1 MSKLTLYEIL
11 PALEESIR
19 SGSEALFTPGGR
31 SMQPMLHSGKN
42 KVALVRPSLPLKKH
56 DLPLYRRAGGTLVL
70 HRVVSVQN
78 GSYTMRGDNTFE
90 DEPGITNAQI
100 IGVVSRF
107 ERHGKWISV
116 QSPAYRLYCTVW
128 VGIYPLRRLVRRSYG
143 FGRRGLS
150 FVKRRILKI
159 K

>member
-11 PALEESIR
+11 PALEESIA

-42 KVALVRPSLPLKKH
+42 KVALVRSQLPLKKY
-56 DLPLYRRAGGTLVL
+56 DLPLYRRTGGTLVL

-90 DEPGITNAQI
+90 DEPGITGSQI

-107 ERHGKWISV
+107 SRRGKWHTV
-116 QSPAYRLYCTVW
+116 TGRGYRLYCAFW
-128 VGIYPLRRLVRRSYG
+128 VGIYPLRLLLHRAWLLV
-143 FGRRGLS
+143 RRGLS
-150 FVKRRILKI
+150 LVKRRVLKI